1 MRGSPV
7 GARRYTL
14 IASLYVSQAIPLGFF
29 VVAMPGILRSYGVGL
44 EQVGLVGALAF
55 PWLIKFLWAPLVDGV
70 GSRRAGHYRSWIL
83 PLQTLSVLAVSAL
96 SLADLRQGLAA
107 LFFIGAAF
115 MLCSATQDIAT
126 DGLAVRVFGSHER
139 GPANGIQVGGY
150 YLGQILGGGAVLVLF
165 HRLGWTPAVL
175 AMAGFLALPLI
186 PALRF
191 REPAAPD
198 RAAPPAPAPAAAP
211 APAQPG
217 GAQAA
222 RRVDFGALWR
232 FLRRDGAGL
241 WIGILLLYRAG
252 DAMALTM
259 VNPMLVDQGLSLE
272 QIGLLL
278 GLAGSAAALV
288 GALAG
293 GLLME
298 RLGRN
303 PALVVFGLAQAGV
316 LCLYALPAG
325 GLAPFGAI
333 YPLVLAS
340 ALVGGM
346 GTAALYTH
354 MMDRSDPRTAGTDF
368 TLQQSLCAAGPLVG
382 SAVSG
387 FSAAAL
393 GYAAHFALCGGLTLA
408 AAGLVAASL
417 TSRHGAPTRAPLPDA
432 G

>member
-1 MRGSPV
+1 M

-70 GSRRAGHYRSWIL
+70 GSCRAGHYRSWIL
-83 PLQTLSVLAVSAL
+83 PLQTLSVLAVAAL

-198 RAAPPAPAPAAAP
+198 RAAPPAPGRRP
-211 APAQPG
+211 PG
-217 GAQAA
+217 RGC
-222 RRVDFGALWR
+222 G
-232 FLRRDGAGL
+232 
-241 WIGILLLYRAG
+241 
-252 DAMALTM
+252 
-259 VNPMLVDQGLSLE
+259 P
-272 QIGLLL
+272 
-278 GLAGSAAALV
+278 
-288 GALAG
+288 
-293 GLLME
+293 
-298 RLGRN
+298 
-303 PALVVFGLAQAGV
+303 GV
-316 LCLYALPAG
+316 P
-325 GLAPFGAI
+325 
-333 YPLVLAS
+333 
-340 ALVGGM
+340 
-346 GTAALYTH
+346 
-354 MMDRSDPRTAGTDF
+354 
-368 TLQQSLCAAGPLVG
+368 
-382 SAVSG
+382 
-387 FSAAAL
+387 
-393 GYAAHFALCGGLTLA
+393 
-408 AAGLVAASL
+408 
-417 TSRHGAPTRAPLPDA
+417 
-432 G
+432 